1 MLLGSMKESDLLGPE
16 SHQVHERHIGQS
28 HHQKSNTRHWLALK
42 KEGGWGGVT
51 HRQLATS
58 KRVATLST
66 SAQSSVNHQ

>member
-1 MLLGSMKESDLLGPE
+1 MLLGSMKESDHLGPE

-28 HHQKSNTRHWLALK
+28 HQQKSNTHHWIALK
-42 KEGGWGGVT
+42 KEGGGVT

-66 SAQSSVNHQ
+66 SAQSSANHQ

>member
-1 MLLGSMKESDLLGPE
+1 MLLGSMKESDHLGPE

-28 HHQKSNTRHWLALK
+28 HQQKSNTHHWIALK
-42 KEGGWGGVT
+42 KEGGGGVT

-66 SAQSSVNHQ
+66 SAQSSANHQ